1 MSSNDYENFLKE
13 LKIFLNDEKLKEKK
27 IFEKEIKEE
36 NLSFGEKIINEVNSV
51 KNIESSKAETIEQAF
66 ERPIPSIFIK
76 SLIVISLI
84 LWNLFIYFHNFFER
98 VKTSSFFEPLRI
110 KIAIS
115 SYSLKFSNPNL

>member
-51 KNIESSKAETIEQAF
+51 KNIEYEDIETF
-66 ERPIPSIFIK
+66 TVSIK
-76 SLIVISLI
+76 EL
-84 LWNLFIYFHNFFER
+84 
-98 VKTSSFFEPLRI
+98 
-110 KIAIS
+110 
-115 SYSLKFSNPNL
+115 